1 MKKFVLIGYPLG
13 HSVSP
18 FIHKELFKLK
28 NIDAEY
34 SLEEIAPEEIESRI
48 PMLWE
53 LDGFN
58 VTIPHKTDI
67 IGFTNKLSEKA
78 KLFSSVNTVKN
89 QNGSLIGYNTDCH
102 GFLRSLETAEIELG
116 KKVIVCGSGGVS
128 RMFAF
133 EGVLAGAELTIAV
146 RESGLNSAE
155 KIKSEIKSKLKKDIS
170 VCTLEDTSGECDLLI
185 NATPVGMYPN
195 TQSCILPEEKIRN
208 AKAVFD
214 AVYNPL
220 ETRLITTAKK
230 NNIKCVNGLPMLVWQ
245 AAAAQ
250 EIWLDVKFSHKEI
263 SRIIKITERSLA
275 ER

>member
-34 SLEEIAPEEIESRI
+34 SLEEIAPEEIESKI
-48 PMLWE
+48 PMLRE

-102 GFLRSLETAEIELG
+102 GFLRSLETADIELG

-170 VCTLEDTSGECDLLI
+170 VCTLEDTSGECELLI